1 MKALAIVPGAKTIKM
16 VERTKPTLAR
26 ADGIEVRVVR
36 VGICGT
42 DREEVGG
49 GRARAPDGQT
59 ALVLNDGD
67 GTVTVIDLKSKTV
80 RNTFK
85 GGTGIETASY
95 Y

>member
-1 MKALAIVPGAKTIKM
+1 MDSYINILDVGDLRGKQEVL
-16 VERTKPTLAR
+16 R
-26 ADGIEVRVVR
+26 AGKSSM
-36 VGICGT
+36 GF
-42 DREEVGG
+42 
-49 GRARAPDGQT
+49 AFAPDGQT